1 MSTRNGTFLT
11 LAVVA
16 TAIVVMS
23 ATFASAAIISPSGLA
38 IDSTPEFQW
47 PTSTLLGGQEQAS
60 TAYSSSAGYGVKS
73 SRVFGQSFTITQD
86 GTIDLIA
93 FNFQR
98 NDANGD
104 DFTFEFYKVT
114 SASDH
119 TMVGSVIDTATVS
132 AADITA
138 LGFDSEP
145 GSFFYADAWGT
156 LVFDVTDTAVSAGD
170 VYAMEL
176 NAGTDYIFSVR
187 RGATITGELWGTYT
201 SPDIFVAAY
210 AVPEPATMSLL
221 AIGGLGVLLK
231 RRRRRA

>member
-1 MSTRNGTFLT
+1 
-11 LAVVA
+11 
-16 TAIVVMS
+16 
-23 ATFASAAIISPSGLA
+23 
-38 IDSTPEFQW
+38 
-47 PTSTLLGGQEQAS
+47 
-60 TAYSSSAGYGVKS
+60 
-73 SRVFGQSFTITQD
+73 
-86 GTIDLIA
+86 
-93 FNFQR
+93 
-98 NDANGD
+98 
-104 DFTFEFYKVT
+104 
-114 SASDH
+114 
-119 TMVGSVIDTATVS
+119 MVGSVIDTATVS

-210 AVPEPATMSLL
+210 DVPEPATMSLL

-231 RRRRRA
+231 RRRRMR